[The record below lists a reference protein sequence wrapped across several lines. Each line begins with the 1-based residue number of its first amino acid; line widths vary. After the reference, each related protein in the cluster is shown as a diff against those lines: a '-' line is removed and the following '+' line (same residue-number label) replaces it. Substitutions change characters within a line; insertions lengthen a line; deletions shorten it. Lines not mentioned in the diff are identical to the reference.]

1 MNKNIELC
9 VKISEQ
15 EYQRLIEMAIDI
27 NPEEYIYKIVNKHLS
42 SSLQANTHTPAITTQ
57 HRSSITD
64 KKVSEFDIL
73 DGQLNMYDITQNNI
87 ADYLEVSQSSVSLFL
102 RHRNK
107 KSHLY
112 PKFFTHPRSSS
123 IIFEIYMHK
132 YAKLFET
139 MFKDSEQNK
148 IGDFADNEELDTI
161 IEILAVKAKQNFA
174 YGFNVDVF
182 LSNIS
187 HIADTI
193 NNIELEQIRQKNI
206 EYINDKIDYLL
217 SLIE

>member
-1 MNKNIELC
+1 MNNNIELC
-9 VKISEQ
+9 IKISEL
-15 EYQRLIEMAIDI
+15 EYQRLVEMAIDI
-27 NPEEYIYKIVNKHLS
+27 NPEEYVYKIVNKHLS
-42 SSLQANTHTPAITTQ
+42 SSLQTNSNIPAITKQ
-57 HRSSITD
+57 HRTSVRD
-64 KKVSEFDIL
+64 KEVDEFDTL
-73 DGQLNMYDITQNNI
+73 DKQLNMYDITQNNI

-132 YAKLFET
+132 YSKLFET
-139 MFKDSEQNK
+139 MFKNSEQNK
-148 IGDFADNEELDTI
+148 IGNFADNEELDTI

-182 LSNIS
+182 LDNIS
-187 HIADTI
+187 HISNSI

-217 SLIE
+217 SLTR